1 MQWFENEYLWREL
14 YPYMFPPPRY
24 AAAVEEVSQILAL
37 TDFTGHDVLD
47 LCCGPGRHAVGFAQ
61 RGYAVTGVDASPF
74 LLERALERG
83 AEAAVEIEWVRDDM
97 RRFLRP
103 GAFDLAYS
111 IFTSFGYF
119 ESEEDDLRVLR
130 NVYESLKPGGA
141 FVMEMIGKER
151 LARIWQAAICTEFP
165 DGAVLLQRPQLRRDW
180 SRVYNEWTLVKD
192 GRARTFTFEHSLYS
206 GRELKDRLLHC
217 GFREVR
223 LFGDLQGAPFGLEA
237 PWLVAVARR

>member
-1 MQWFENEYLWREL
+1 
-14 YPYMFPPPRY
+14 PYMFPPSRF
-24 AAAVEEVSQILAL
+24 AAAVEEVSQVLAL

-111 IFTSFGYF
+111 VFTAFVYF
-119 ESEEDDLRVLR
+119 ESEEDDL
-130 NVYESLKPGGA
+130 
-141 FVMEMIGKER
+141 
-151 LARIWQAAICTEFP
+151 
-165 DGAVLLQRPQLRRDW
+165 
-180 SRVYNEWTLVKD
+180 
-192 GRARTFTFEHSLYS
+192 
-206 GRELKDRLLHC
+206 
-217 GFREVR
+217 
-223 LFGDLQGAPFGLEA
+223 
-237 PWLVAVARR
+237 